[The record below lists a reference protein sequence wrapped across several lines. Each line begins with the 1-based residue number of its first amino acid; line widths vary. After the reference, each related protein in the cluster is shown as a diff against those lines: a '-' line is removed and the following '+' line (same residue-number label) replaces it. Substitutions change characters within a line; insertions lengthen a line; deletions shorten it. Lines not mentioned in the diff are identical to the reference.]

1 MILQLNQSNK
11 LNVMKNLFSVAAVA
25 ASFMIMSCNKANVP
39 VPEEGL
45 SDEKVELHVG
55 LEGMPRGT
63 KTTSTA
69 GEAKINSLQ
78 VFLFRTDGDLDAYGK
93 AESGSVKV
101 STTTG
106 MKDIFALVNA
116 PDMSGVTK
124 KAELLASVSELSANS
139 LTNFEMAGDISKE
152 ISASVS
158 VTVPVKRIVGRVG
171 IDRITN
177 RFSAPAYQDAEF
189 IVKRIYL
196 VNVAGDINYGLTEA
210 PAKWYNKV
218 EYKAELP
225 TLTADEQINKS
236 IAYNEGMTGSHY
248 YYCYP
253 NPTSRD
259 TNGGDWTPRY
269 TRLVVETTLDGKT
282 YYYPIDIPG
291 IERNKTY
298 TVTNLT
304 ITRPGSLDPDIP
316 VTSYECT
323 FGVEVQDWDTGFSK
337 EDQI

>member
-1 MILQLNQSNK
+1 MR
-11 LNVMKNLFSVAAVA
+11 NLFPMAAA
-25 ASFMIMSCNKANVP
+25 AATFMIMSCTKSNVP

-45 SDEKVELHVG
+45 TGEKVELHVG
-55 LEGMPRGT
+55 LEGMARNT

-69 GEAKINSLQ
+69 GETKINSLQ
-78 VFLFRTDGDLDAYGK
+78 VFLFRQDGDLDAYGK

-106 MKDIFALVNA
+106 MKDIYALVNA
-116 PDMSGVTK
+116 PDLSTVSK

-139 LTNFEMAGDISKE
+139 LTNFEMVGNVSKE

-158 VTVPVKRIVGRVG
+158 VTVPVKRIVARVG
-171 IDRITN
+171 IDKITN
-177 RFSAPAYQDAEF
+177 RFSSPAYQDAEF
-189 IVKRIYL
+189 IVKRIYI
-196 VNVAGDINYGLTEA
+196 VNVAGDINYGLTTS
-210 PAKWYNKV
+210 PAKWYNPK

-225 TLTADEQINKS
+225 ALTADEQVNKS
-236 IAYNEGMTGSHY
+236 IAYNEGMSGPHY

-253 NPTSRD
+253 NPTSKD
-259 TNGGDWTPRY
+259 SNGGDWTPRH
-269 TRLVVETTLDGKT
+269 TRLVVEATLEGKT
-282 YYYPIDIPG
+282 YYYPIDIQG

-304 ITRPGSLDPDIP
+304 ITRPGSLDPDTP

-323 FGVEVQDWDTGFSK
+323 FGIEVGDWELGFSK